1 MKSKFS
7 TTEKVFRTV
16 YKIVKTQR
24 SFVDLPNEIDLQV
37 LNGINMGN
45 ILHSD
50 KMCADKALHI
60 ESEMKK
66 NICKNIIL
74 TKTKISILIDESTN
88 LSKLT
93 ILVVVVRTFI
103 EDFPGEPYTF
113 NLDLIELLN
122 TSAEIITKS
131 LLDCLGGHGLIKIF

>member
-1 MKSKFS
+1 LKSKFS
-7 TTEKVFRTV
+7 TTEKVYRTI
-16 YKIVKTQR
+16 YKIVKIQR
-24 SFVDLPNEIDLQV
+24 PFVDLPNEIDLQV
-37 LNGINMGN
+37 LNGINMGK

-50 KMCADKALHI
+50 KTCADKALHI
-60 ESEMKK
+60 VSEMKK
-66 NICKNIIL
+66 IICQNIIL
-74 TKTKISILIDESTN
+74 TKTKISILIDESIN

-122 TSAEIITKS
+122 TSAETITKS
-131 LLDCLGGHGLIKIF
+131 LLDCLG